1 MLDIIKNQLKPYLER
16 GGNPCEDYFVSELL
30 NNKPTVREVLNF
42 SIDCGYMYPL
52 NSKAPFGVHKPW
64 GTPPKRGH
72 GKHYNAIKMVCP
84 EVEELENLQEVI
96 DV

>member
-1 MLDIIKNQLKPYLER
+1 MNIKARIKL
-16 GGNPCEDYFVSELL
+16 VMHVLL
-30 NNKPTVREVLNF
+30 SVMIL
-42 SIDCGYMYPL
+42 YPL